1 MEMDKEELEIKK
13 VLAGIAKNLS
23 KKKWQC
29 IVKGCTDEAIN
40 SHLLQRHGVLSHI
53 IERGHCYELHPI
65 DIFRWKKEEFP
76 FQFKLR
82 GLQEA
87 ISLDLYCNHH
97 DTDIFLPI
105 ESGVVDYSNYNN
117 QILISY
123 RTVCAEIR
131 RKEVAIERYNRYV
144 GSEILKANRPDMVE
158 MIPDL
163 ILSSQTAI
171 KDLIVYKNL
180 LESEINTPTNS
191 FYFVHESY
199 PIQGIYASASFTIAT
214 EEETANFERTLDN
227 VFGHVIPTDNGTEFI
242 FGYHRGHVNDAIRE
256 FVGGWH
262 GLNNEQIGEKLT
274 GWFTLIES
282 WGMSPSLHDGI
293 SKDVKDKYLKLL
305 EDSFHRV
312 GQNPNVGYNMFV
324 GLL

>member
-1 MEMDKEELEIKK
+1 MNKEELEIKK
-13 VLAGIAKNLS
+13 VFAGIAKNLS

-29 IVKGCTDEAIN
+29 IVNGCTDEAIN
-40 SHLLQRHGVLSHI
+40 SHLLQRHGGLSHI

-87 ISLDLYCNHH
+87 ISLDLFCNHH

-105 ESGVVDYSNYNN
+105 ESGAVDYSNYNN

-131 RKEVAIERYNRYV
+131 RKEVVVERYNRYV
-144 GSEILKANRPDMVE
+144 GSEILKANKPDMVE
-158 MIPDL
+158 IIPDL
-163 ILSSQTAI
+163 ILSNQTAI
-171 KDLIVYKNL
+171 SDLTVYKIL

-199 PIQGIYASASFTIAT
+199 PIHGIYASSSFTIAT
-214 EEETANFERTLDN
+214 EEETADFDRTLDN
-227 VFGHVIPTDNGTEFI
+227 AFGHVVPTDNGTEFI
-242 FGYHRGHVNDAIRE
+242 FGYHMEHVNDAIRE
-256 FVGGWH
+256 FVEGWH

-282 WGMSPSLHDGI
+282 WGMSPSLHDNI
-293 SKDVKDKYLKLL
+293 SQDAKDMYLKLL

-312 GQNPNVGYNMFV
+312 GQNPNVGFNMFAV
-324 GLL
+324 LL